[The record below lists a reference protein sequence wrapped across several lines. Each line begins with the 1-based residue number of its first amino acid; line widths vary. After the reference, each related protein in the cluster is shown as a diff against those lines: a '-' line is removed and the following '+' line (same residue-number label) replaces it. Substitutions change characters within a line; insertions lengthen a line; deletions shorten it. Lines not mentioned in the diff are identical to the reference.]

1 MESEQPTQQ
10 MPPPPPRRLTRSR
23 TDRVLGGVCGGIGRA
38 LGIDALIVRILAV
51 ALLFAGG
58 ISLIVYVAML
68 VLVPEEVEGAE
79 QPPPQRDT
87 NTAVV
92 VLVAIGLIVLAPILL
107 GGGLLIA
114 GLLFP
119 IAFIAL
125 AGMVTWWLV
134 SGEPFAGDSRDVIRR
149 ASLGL
154 LVLVGSM
161 LLFGAGF
168 LGAGIGGDAAAAG
181 AVVAA
186 GLVLVVGAFVGR
198 VRWVILPAMALA
210 LGVSV
215 VAAAGI
221 SLEGGVGE
229 RDYRPGSPSALKDRY
244 ELGAGEMV
252 LDLRRADLPRGDTPL
267 KVQLGMGQATLV
279 VPKDVCVASKADVGA
294 GAVDVFGDTNAGVNV
309 GWDDQPEVGRKGRR
323 VVVDA
328 DVGFG
333 ALLVR
338 HDRRDLGRHRRP
350 DRGDDGPFGDYTGP
364 GNTGCSDA

>member
-1 MESEQPTQQ
+1 MQK
-10 MPPPPPRRLTRSR
+10 RRLTRSR

-58 ISLIVYVAML
+58 VSLIVYVAML
-68 VLVPEEVEGAE
+68 VLVPEEAEGAE
-79 QPPPQRDT
+79 GAAARSATP
-87 NTAVV
+87 NAVV

-107 GGGLLIA
+107 GGGLLMA

-119 IAFIAL
+119 VAFIAL

-134 SGEPFAGDSRDVIRR
+134 SGEPFAGDARDVIRR

-229 RDYRPGSPSALKDRY
+229 RDYRPGSAARRSRTATSWARARWCWTC
-244 ELGAGEMV
+244 AG
-252 LDLRRADLPRGDTPL
+252 ADLPRGDTPL

-279 VPKDVCVASKADVGA
+279 VPKNVCVASKADVGA

-309 GWDDQPEVGRKGRR
+309 GWDDQPEAGRKGRR

>member
-1 MESEQPTQQ
+1 MESEEQTQPL
-10 MPPPPPRRLTRSR
+10 PPPSPRRLTRSR

-38 LGIDALIVRILAV
+38 LGVDALIVRILAV

-68 VLVPEEVEGAE
+68 VLVPEAAEGSE
-79 QPPPQRDT
+79 QPLPKRET
-87 NTAVV
+87 NTVVV
-92 VLVAIGLIVLAPILL
+92 VLVAVGLIVLAPILL
-107 GGGLLIA
+107 GGGVLLA

-119 IAFIAL
+119 LAFLAL

-134 SGEPFAGDSRDVIRR
+134 SGEPFGGDGVDVIRR
-149 ASLGL
+149 AALGL
-154 LVLVGSM
+154 LVLVGSALM
-161 LLFGAGF
+161 FGAGF
-168 LGAGIGGDAAAAG
+168 IGAGMGGGTAAAAV
-181 AVVAA
+181 VVAA
-186 GLVLVVGAFVGR
+186 GAVLVVGAFVGR

-210 LGVSV
+210 LGVGV
-215 VAAAGI
+215 VSAAGL

-229 RDYRPGSPSALKDRY
+229 RDYRPSSAAALKDHY

-267 KVQLGMGQATLV
+267 KLDLGMGQATLV
-279 VPKDVCVASKADVGA
+279 VPKDVCVASKAQVGA
-294 GAVDVFGDTNAGVNV
+294 GAVDVFGDTNAGVDV
-309 GWDDQPEVGRKGRR
+309 DWDDQPEAGRKGRR

-328 DVGFG
+328 DLGFG

-338 HDRRDLGRHRRP
+338 HDRRDLDHPRH
-350 DRGDDGPFGDYTGP
+350 DRGDDGPFGDYRGP